1 MTRTRWSS
9 AAAFLLL
16 LALLGSSGCEKKLDR
31 LISADGSVVAGRL
44 ESVQG
49 GTIVFVGAPPVT
61 AGTETAMV
69 FLREGG
75 SMGGS
80 VSVAEGVLTISGR
93 DTRIPMNDVEM
104 VVWADPSYEEHAI
117 IEVPARDG
125 WVSSGIAASR
135 GDMLSVSASGTV
147 SMETGTCGPEGLSKF
162 STTTALFPGATNG
175 QLILSV
181 GESIPIAAGSLWTGP
196 SPDSGLVCF
205 AVNLPEEEPSAV
217 SGGVYTVSA
226 LRSGGPGEGSFVLY
240 PVKR

>member
-1 MTRTRWSS
+1 MTRTQWSS
-9 AAAFLLL
+9 AAAFSILLV
-16 LALLGSSGCEKKLDR
+16 LLGSSGCTKKLDR
-31 LISADGSVVAGRL
+31 LILADGSVVAGRL

-49 GTIVFVGAPPVT
+49 STVLFVDAQPVT
-61 AGTETAMV
+61 TGMETAMV

-75 SMGGS
+75 SFSGS
-80 VSVAEGVLTISGR
+80 VSVTDGVLTISGQ
-93 DTRIPMNDVEM
+93 DIRIPLNDVEM
-104 VVWADPSYEEHAI
+104 VVWADPSYEEHI
-117 IEVPARDG
+117 TIEVPARDG

-147 SMETGTCGPEGLSKF
+147 SMETGTCGPEGLSKY

-196 SPDSGLVCF
+196 APDSGLVCF

-226 LRSGGPGEGSFVLY
+226 LRSGGPGEGSCVLY